1 MLKFNLD
8 LILLY
13 FLGYNFDYN
22 ADSLDELSIKILRIW
37 PTDEQILQTFNHSQR
52 LARELAEFVG
62 MLQPNNSPINVNL
75 PIVFIDNDNEEIS
88 KSASYKQTEELDI
101 AEIEEVETID

>member
-1 MLKFNLD
+1 
-8 LILLY
+8 
-13 FLGYNFDYN
+13 
-22 ADSLDELSIKILRIW
+22 
-37 PTDEQILQTFNHSQR
+37 
-52 LARELAEFVG
+52 

-101 AEIEEVETID
+101 AEIEEVETIDLSKVINQATTTMKEISNNLINQDEVIVNENFQNGFSQLELFDETLDNMSILRCDDNG